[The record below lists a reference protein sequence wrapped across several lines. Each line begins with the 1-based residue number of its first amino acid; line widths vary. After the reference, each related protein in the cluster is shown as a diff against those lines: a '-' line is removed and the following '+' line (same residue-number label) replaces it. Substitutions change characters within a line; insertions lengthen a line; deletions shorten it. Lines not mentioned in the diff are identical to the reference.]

1 MIIIHATQKL
11 LNTSRLKTSL
21 YISQPSE
28 GQMLHSW
35 YSRLLSTGFAG
46 KLLVMYV
53 HEPSLLTI
61 VCRGKT
67 IKGIWDEF
75 KNRLPALLKKSNFLP
90 SSIIT
95 ETAHINNYMVA
106 KTNSKSIL
114 AHMNQMVVQL
124 EFDCSRFNSYDNIS
138 QDLLEGKMMGYLYQT
153 GDRNKPYITAIDYWK
168 HQGVIEGKKPL
179 SS

>member
-1 MIIIHATQKL
+1 MLIIHATQKL
-11 LNTSRLKTSL
+11 LNTSRLRASL

-35 YSRLLSTGFAG
+35 YCRLLSTGFQG

-67 IKGIWDEF
+67 IKGTWDEF
-75 KNRLPALLKKSNFLP
+75 KNRLPGLLRKFNFLP
-90 SSIIT
+90 SFIIT
-95 ETAHINNYMVA
+95 ETAHINDYLVA

-114 AHMNQMVVQL
+114 AYMNQMVIQL

-138 QDLLEGKMMGYLYQT
+138 QDLLEEKMMDYLYQT
-153 GDRNKPYITAIDYWK
+153 GNRNNPYTTAIDYWK
-168 HQGVIEGKKPL
+168 QQGVIEGKRLL
-179 SS
+179 S